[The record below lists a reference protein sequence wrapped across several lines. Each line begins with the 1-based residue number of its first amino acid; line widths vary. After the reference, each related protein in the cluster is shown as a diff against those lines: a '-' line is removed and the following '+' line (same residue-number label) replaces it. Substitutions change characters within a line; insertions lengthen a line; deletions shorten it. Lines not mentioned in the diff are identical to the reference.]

1 MDRSEQWLMS
11 MYEEDASPGASTEGE
26 PLSISIALND
36 GSGGGAEKQV
46 ERVRVGLIAV
56 DVRTG
61 KVVHDAFEE
70 GSGQRQELHTRLR
83 HLRSVGAEGTGACVL
98 FWLWDR
104 AGEHLTKYLH
114 VAYRS

>member
-1 MDRSEQWLMS
+1 MS
-11 MYEEDASPGASTEGE
+11 MYEEDASPGACSEGE

-36 GSGGGAEKQV
+36 GGGGGGGGTGKQV

-61 KVVHDAFEE
+61 KVVHDTFEE

-83 HLRSVGAEGTGACVL
+83 HLRSVGRRGGVCVSVVGQSG
-98 FWLWDR
+98 
-104 AGEHLTKYLH
+104 GENFMFFQSHM
-114 VAYRS
+114 VVMG